1 VIDNLGPD
9 ASVFA
14 LREKLSLV
22 VEQQDTLATPLPS
35 PDTLRTQV
43 PLPYNEYVE
52 RNISYFIGQGRVYFE
67 RWLHLS
73 GKYFPMMRRIFTEEG
88 VPEELVY
95 LSMIESGLRTDA
107 RSWVRATG
115 LWQFMKGTGHL
126 YGLRVNWWFDERRD
140 FEKSTRAAA
149 RHLKDLFA
157 EFGDWHLSLA
167 AYNSG
172 AGRVFRAIRRSG
184 STDFW
189 ELRRHLPRQT
199 RNYVPQFIAV
209 VRMAMDPEKYGFGGI
224 ERADSLAY
232 EYVTIDDCVSL
243 ELLGNCADTT
253 AAHLRELNPE
263 LLQWCTPPGVTGY
276 RLRIPPGRSERFLQR
291 YAEIPESQKTDWAI
305 HTVKRGE
312 TLSSIAR
319 RYGLSTAMVKEFN
332 KIRNERRLSVG
343 TSLTIPLPVSAVPGE
358 KVALEYDREHRPVTF
373 GRARALAD
381 KTARSPLLSA
391 PRVPKGKERLTYSVR
406 RGDTIGH
413 IAEWYRV
420 RASDIRN
427 WNNIPYGSHIYP
439 GQSLALWVNP
449 ADADRLRRINEMS
462 FEAKQGMLADR
473 SSSAADETRTTA
485 VVRGPGWK
493 LYTVR
498 TGETLEKIA
507 RDHGV
512 SVSDLRGWNGLR
524 SSRIMAGQTLHVYA
538 EPEERVRIIPS
549 PGRPSATDPQR
560 AHARSTPEGRVTH
573 RVRKGETLFQ
583 ISRLYG
589 VEIEDLMRHNGLT
602 GSDLAIGQLLEI
614 PAGAPTSEEL
624 VSYVVRPGD
633 TLWKISRDFGVSIE
647 TLRQNNPGLA
657 DGLRAGDRII
667 IRRN

>member
-1 VIDNLGPD
+1 
-9 ASVFA
+9 
-14 LREKLSLV
+14 
-22 VEQQDTLATPLPS
+22 
-35 PDTLRTQV
+35 
-43 PLPYNEYVE
+43 
-52 RNISYFIGQGRVYFE
+52 
-67 RWLHLS
+67 
-73 GKYFPMMRRIFTEEG
+73 
-88 VPEELVY
+88 
-95 LSMIESGLRTDA
+95 
-107 RSWVRATG
+107 
-115 LWQFMKGTGHL
+115 
-126 YGLRVNWWFDERRD
+126 
-140 FEKSTRAAA
+140 
-149 RHLKDLFA
+149 
-157 EFGDWHLSLA
+157 
-167 AYNSG
+167 
-172 AGRVFRAIRRSG
+172 
-184 STDFW
+184 
-189 ELRRHLPRQT
+189 
-199 RNYVPQFIAV
+199 
-209 VRMAMDPEKYGFGGI
+209 
-224 ERADSLAY
+224 
-232 EYVTIDDCVSL
+232 
-243 ELLGNCADTT
+243 
-253 AAHLRELNPE
+253 
-263 LLQWCTPPGVTGY
+263 
-276 RLRIPPGRSERFLQR
+276 
-291 YAEIPESQKTDWAI
+291 
-305 HTVKRGE
+305 
-312 TLSSIAR
+312 
-319 RYGLSTAMVKEFN
+319 
-332 KIRNERRLSVG
+332 
-343 TSLTIPLPVSAVPGE
+343 
-358 KVALEYDREHRPVTF
+358 
-373 GRARALAD
+373 
-381 KTARSPLLSA
+381 
-391 PRVPKGKERLTYSVR
+391 
-406 RGDTIGH
+406 
-413 IAEWYRV
+413 
-420 RASDIRN
+420 
-427 WNNIPYGSHIYP
+427 
-439 GQSLALWVNP
+439 
-449 ADADRLRRINEMS
+449 
-462 FEAKQGMLADR
+462 MLADR